1 MATKFGYVERQATNN
16 IDWSA
21 IGSQVVQTL
30 ALEQQVRQEKK
41 DAIAEASREAVNVV
55 RNSPVGE
62 NQTINDFTLNYAK
75 DAEQLLLQ
83 QDRLLQS
90 GLLQPRDYSIVRANL
105 NESTDALFTLSKE
118 YQAEYD
124 IKMARLK
131 SNVPGES
138 SQDLEAFMMESVEGL
153 SNIKNSKAII
163 NPDTGVV
170 SLGMWSDGEMDADPS
185 SYATVN
191 EVRNRLKAKYDLYN
205 VSGEVNNA
213 VTNLGGYQY
222 VEIFEAS
229 QAGTLNKIL
238 TTEDATGRDGY
249 LMWEEE
255 TISSMMSNKFNVTS
269 ILTNTLNTTPIDE
282 ETKGGGLEY
291 TFTFDKDEFEN
302 DETGRLIFLDRSQ
315 GTSTPVPVFQDV
327 QLERVREALSNDI
340 RQQIEFKET
349 ATTSTKGYPP
359 QRRPKPDDNYDYT
372 QVGNMMNYLYGGD
385 ASQVAAAEQ
394 YFKGIDDQIKNVTR
408 GPEGVVVEYL
418 NGASQTVKLGTG
430 TGSSFQPFAY
440 EDFVGSASTILTG
453 RDDLNVSE
461 LEAGTPM
468 SYSATRGRGAGASTA
483 ATTTPATSAA
493 TQSTTPTA
501 PR

>member
-1 MATKFGYVERQATNN
+1 MATKLGYVERQATNN

-30 ALEQQVRQEKK
+30 ALESKVRQEKK

-83 QDRLLQS
+83 QDKLLQS

-105 NESTDALFTLSKE
+105 NESTDALFALSKE

-163 NPDTGVV
+163 NPETGVV
-170 SLGMWSDGEMDADPS
+170 TLGMWSNGEMDTDPS

-191 EVRNRLKAKYDLYN
+191 EVRNRLKSKYDRYD

-229 QAGTLNKIL
+229 GAGSLNKIL

-249 LMWEEE
+249 LAWEEE
-255 TISSMMSNKFNVTS
+255 TVSSMMSNKFNVTS
-269 ILTNTLNTTPIDE
+269 MLTNTLNTTE
-282 ETKGGGLEY
+282 EGMEY
-291 TFTFDKDEFEN
+291 DFTWDREEFEN
-302 DETGRLIFLDRSQ
+302 DKTGKWIFLDRSE
-315 GTSTPVPVFQDV
+315 GTASPVPVFQDV
-327 QLERVREALSNDI
+327 QIERVKEALSNDI

-349 ATTSTKGYPP
+349 ATVSTKGYPP
-359 QRRPKPDDNYDYT
+359 QRRPKSDDEYNYG
-372 QVGNMMNYLYGGD
+372 QVSNMMNYLYGGN
-385 ASQVAAAEQ
+385 AAQVATAEQ
-394 YFKGIDDQIKNVTR
+394 YFKGVDDQISNVTR
-408 GPEGVVVEYL
+408 GPEGIKIEYL
-418 NGASQTVKLGTG
+418 NGASQTVKLGIG
-430 TGSSFQPFAY
+430 KGNSFQPFEY
-440 EDFVGSASTILTG
+440 NDFVGSASTILTG
-453 RDDLNVSE
+453 RDDLNISE

-468 SYSATRGRGAGASTA
+468 SYSTTRGKGAGASEGA
-483 ATTTPATSAA
+483 PPASGYVE
-493 TQSTTPTA
+493 PKEVDPA
-501 PR
+501 PRD